1 MVFEPPLPLDVYEP
15 PPVLLLKCV
24 LLGDAVDGDEGDAT
38 GTPGAANAVVEVPPN
53 VSAATANAATPALTT
68 DPTNKFD
75 FFMINP
81 SYIIFMSLIYRFEN
95 LRLST
100 LYSNYC

>member
-1 MVFEPPLPLDVYEP
+1 MKKS
-15 PPVLLLKCV
+15 VLAV
-24 LLGDAVDGDEGDAT
+24 LVLGASLAVT
-38 GTPGAANAVVEVPPN
+38 GCFDKQETAQEVEAAKD
-53 VSAATANAATPALTT
+53 ATANAATPALTT